1 MHELSI
7 TRNIVAIVAD
17 HAPGQKVSR
26 VVVAIG
32 ELSGIAADAVQ
43 FCFELCAK
51 DSPVEGAELVIEHV
65 AGRGRC
71 DACALEVPLEQP
83 FGACE
88 TCGARLRVVAGEE
101 LLVKSMEVDD
111 VRDMRMQQREHDTTP
126 A

>member
-7 TRNIVAIVAD
+7 TRNIVAIVAE
-17 HAPGQKVSR
+17 HARGQKVTR

-51 DSPVEGAELVIEHV
+51 DSAVEGAEFVIEHI

-71 DACALEVPLEQP
+71 DACALEMPLDQP

-88 TCGARLRVVAGEE
+88 TCGARLRIVAGEE
-101 LLVKSMEVDD
+101 LLVRSLEVDD
-111 VRDMRMQQREHDTTP
+111 VCDMRM
-126 A
+126 